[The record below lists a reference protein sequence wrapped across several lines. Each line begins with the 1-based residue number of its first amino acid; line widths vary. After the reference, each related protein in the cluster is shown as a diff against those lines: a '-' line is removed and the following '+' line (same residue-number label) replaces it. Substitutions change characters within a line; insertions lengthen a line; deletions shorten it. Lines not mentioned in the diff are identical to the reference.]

1 MCKPYN
7 SALGEFFNCH
17 WDIEAGH
24 QPPLLN
30 RIETGGGGGGVGGSS
45 ASDSSSV
52 HSSHAKFDCGS
63 STATQTSARLVFLC
77 EQVLHHPPVSA
88 YFAQCIDKGID
99 LSGYDQISAKF
110 TGASVRVYPGEHN
123 KGIYMTLKSRSNEEY
138 SLKHPTANL
147 TGFISFKMHPYI
159 TVQDSAYIRCPQTK
173 LKAIINYLDEPMLG
187 RARFAVEGV
196 VFRYDPENDV
206 IDKIKAVPDEKVV
219 GVVQGTW
226 RGKIYYTPAKKL
238 SPNYRKYAAKTNK
251 QHLLLDL
258 EVLSILEKQVIPTED
273 QDVRESRRFWEPVT
287 KAILAKEFTI
297 ATREKHKIEQR
308 QRDEA
313 LVRHEN
319 NQPWRS
325 RFFQAIPEEALE
337 HDGKPCLTDEGHTLL
352 KQIHDKST
360 AAASE

>member
-30 RIETGGGGGGVGGSS
+30 RIETGGGGSS

-63 STATQTSARLVFLC
+63 STATQTSARLMFLC

-99 LSGYDQISAKF
+99 ISGYDQISAKF

-123 KGIYMTLKSRSNEEY
+123 KGIFMTLKSRNNEEY
-138 SLKHPTANL
+138 SLKHPIANL
-147 TGFISFKMHPYI
+147 TGFFSFKMHPYI

-187 RARFAVEGV
+187 KARFAVEGV
-196 VFRYDPENDV
+196 VFRYDPEND
-206 IDKIKAVPDEKVV
+206 IFDKVKAVPDGKVI
-219 GVVQGTW
+219 GVLHGSW
-226 RGKIYYTPAKKL
+226 RGKIYYTPTKGL
-238 SPNYRKYAAKTNK
+238 SPNYRNYPAKTDK
-251 QHLLLDL
+251 EQLLIDL
-258 EVLSILEKQVIPTED
+258 ESLSILEKQVIPTDE
-273 QDVRESRRFWEPVT
+273 QDARESRRFWEPVT
-287 KAILAKEFTI
+287 KAILAKDFTI
-297 ATREKHKIEQR
+297 ATREKHIIEQR

-313 LVRHEN
+313 LVRQESMS
-319 NQPWRS
+319 PWRS
-325 RFFQAIPEEALE
+325 RFFQATPEEALE
-337 HDGKPCLTDEGHTLL
+337 HDGKPRLTDEGYALL
-352 KQIHDKST
+352 KHVRDKST
-360 AAASE
+360 AAASG